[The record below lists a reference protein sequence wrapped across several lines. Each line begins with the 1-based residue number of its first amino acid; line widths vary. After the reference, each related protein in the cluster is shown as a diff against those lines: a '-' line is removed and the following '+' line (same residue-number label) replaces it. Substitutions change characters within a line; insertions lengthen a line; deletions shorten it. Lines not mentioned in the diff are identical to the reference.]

1 MWTKSDV
8 AKMNSNSMLEM
19 QCDSDTLI
27 TLHNTTRK
35 CQKGRRSPLRCESC
49 CRRWVYRVMV
59 LWLNS
64 PACFVTAL
72 ALDPSCQHTHMDRCV
87 HAWAV
92 WCESIL
98 NFSSSSHKCTHTWT
112 DVHMHGIST
121 RTLTHT
127 QTRPYAWTDAYMGT
141 VCMAWQ
147 IPSLSLS
154 QTDRQTDKCLHA
166 WHVNCHIYLKHRNK
180 TKNKTKELS
189 SFYTQKSMAVR
200 LQNTSHTAWTNTVHG
215 STRVTHT
222 YSQWKHTS
230 HTHLRSDAHVTTVTE
245 TTGTILFCFTVGMG
259 AGSTGVWSWNA
270 KQTKN
275 INNPHLKQQKL

>member
-35 CQKGRRSPLRCESC
+35 CQKGRWSPLCGESC
-49 CRRWVYRVMV
+49 CRRWVYRATV

-72 ALDPSCQHTHMDRCV
+72 ASDPSCQHTHMDRCV
-87 HAWAV
+87 HAWPV

-98 NFSSSSHKCTHTWT
+98 NFSSSSHKRTRTWT

-127 QTRPYAWTDAYMGT
+127 HPYAWTDAYMGT

-147 IPSLSLS
+147 FPSISLS
-154 QTDRQTDKCLHA
+154 QTDRQTNAYVHA
-166 WHVNCHIYLKHRNK
+166 WHVNCHIHLKHQNK
-180 TKNKTKELS
+180 TKNKINKIVQLLHPKVNGS
-189 SFYTQKSMAVR
+189 K
-200 LQNTSHTAWTNTVHG
+200 TAKHKPYCMDKHG
-215 STRVTHT
+215 T
-222 YSQWKHTS
+222 WKHTS
-230 HTHLRSDAHVTTVTE
+230 HTHLRSVEAHKSHTLMVWHTCNNSHRNNRHNL
-245 TTGTILFCFTVGMG
+245 ILFHSGNGGWKHRCL
-259 AGSTGVWSWNA
+259 
-270 KQTKN
+270 KLKCQTN
-275 INNPHLKQQKL
+275 